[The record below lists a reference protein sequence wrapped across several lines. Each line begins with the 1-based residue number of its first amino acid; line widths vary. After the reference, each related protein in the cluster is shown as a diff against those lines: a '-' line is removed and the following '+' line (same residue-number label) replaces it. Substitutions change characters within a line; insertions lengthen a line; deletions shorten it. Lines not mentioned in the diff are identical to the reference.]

1 MKPHA
6 GGAVSRVRFSSRYY
20 TDVRRQILAAF
31 AAAAAAAVAASLP
44 RRPVR
49 PSAPFVGRD
58 GRKAGSSVVASLCR
72 RVSRLVRAG
81 TSRAAAAAAPPRR
94 LGARRRR

>member
-31 AAAAAAAVAASLP
+31 AGAAAAAAVAASLP
-44 RRPVR
+44 WRPVR
-49 PSAPFVGRD
+49 PSVGAVCRS
-58 GRKAGSSVVASLCR
+58 GRPKGG
-72 RVSRLVRAG
+72 LVRR
-81 TSRAAAAAAPPRR
+81 RAALSAC
-94 LGARRRR
+94 

>member
-31 AAAAAAAVAASLP
+31 AGGGGGGGGVFAAASGPSVGAVCRSG
-44 RRPVR
+44 RPK
-49 PSAPFVGRD
+49 G
-58 GRKAGSSVVASLCR
+58 G
-72 RVSRLVRAG
+72 LVRR
-81 TSRAAAAAAPPRR
+81 RAALSAC
-94 LGARRRR
+94 